1 MDAQKRIRQLME
13 ERGWTD
19 YRLAKEANLSHSTV
33 TNMFNRNNAPT
44 FPTLEAV
51 CRAFGITLTQF
62 FTEDGESQITEEQ
75 QKLFSIWSTLTDE
88 QKRLLLDL
96 MNTM

>member
-1 MDAQKRIRQLME
+1 MPIGKGIELF
-13 ERGWTD
+13 
-19 YRLAKEANLSHSTV
+19 YSTA

-44 FPTLEAV
+44 P
-51 CRAFGITLTQF
+51 
-62 FTEDGESQITEEQ
+62 EQ
-75 QKLFSIWSTLTDE
+75 QELFSKWSFLTDE